1 MNLPDFKKISI
12 NGVEMKE
19 LRIGDTL
26 IWKGG
31 HTNLMPLS
39 TEADGNTIYNG
50 GLGFKA
56 GYRIRS
62 GGAEA
67 EHSRAAFCTGFIPFK
82 SGDVFRMY
90 SPYGFGTD
98 SSIPSVN
105 VSDAN
110 KNNIGQSAYNGTY
123 GILNTDA
130 GRFDKCSSVD
140 ENGIMTFV
148 SPTNIQDA
156 DKIAF
161 ARVTLLLAGLQT
173 NMTAAMAET
182 IITVNEEI
190 EL

>member
-1 MNLPDFKKISI
+1 MNLLDFKKIAI

-26 IWKGG
+26 IWKSG

-39 TEADGNTIYNG
+39 TEADGTPYNG

-82 SGDVFRMY
+82 AGDVFRMY

-110 KNNIGQSAYNGTY
+110 KNNIGQSAYNGAY
-123 GILNTDA
+123 GIFINGA
-130 GRFDKCSSVD
+130 MIFDKCGSVD
-140 ENGIMTFV
+140 ENGIMTFAI
-148 SPTNIQDA
+148 PTNIQDA

-161 ARVTLLLAGLQT
+161 ARVTLLLTGLQT
-173 NMTAAMAET
+173 NMAAAMAET